1 MSIETICDWCKHAD
15 KCERRKSLQRRTVLE
30 GGMGGVVEVATI
42 KEVVVTCKDYECP
55 FPLEKAE
62 AIEKKSEEE
71 THGEEDE

>member
-1 MSIETICDWCKHAD
+1 M
-15 KCERRKSLQRRTVLE
+15 E